1 MPHTKHKL
9 ICVANIVPAAKT
21 CRYWKGVDIIMRLL
35 DRKIWLDLTERYRKN
50 FCLWGICLI
59 LFVIATVLSWWSRHD
74 LYDQQAAQRWSNED
88 DFSQLSCF
96 YPVTMQPTDYDFQS
110 LHHSIED
117 ALKNASLETKT
128 EGTKLFIDAYSVT
141 GSVTF
146 STDNAE
152 KEVKAVGVT
161 EQFFQFHPVTLLEGS
176 YFDEN
181 MLMKDGVILDEDA
194 AFTLY
199 GSNDVIGMPVYIGS
213 SLYYIRGVVEH
224 DRGYLSEK
232 AGLDSSVCYVPAET
246 LVELGVVEGSYTYE
260 VLMPNPVEGFAKD
273 ILVTALNDTEG
284 HLEVVENSSRFLP
297 DARKE
302 ILLDYA
308 LRSMSSKG
316 IIYPYWENL
325 ARAKEDIA
333 AVFYAIQ
340 IVTFLL
346 VVILTLC
353 YIWYRFKNRT
363 WNLRLICEKMGEV
376 YEKKSKFSSK
386 HSTIDTVNAA
396 WWMWKRK

>member
-1 MPHTKHKL
+1 
-9 ICVANIVPAAKT
+9 
-21 CRYWKGVDIIMRLL
+21 
-35 DRKIWLDLTERYRKN
+35 
-50 FCLWGICLI
+50 
-59 LFVIATVLSWWSRHD
+59 
-74 LYDQQAAQRWSNED
+74 
-88 DFSQLSCF
+88 
-96 YPVTMQPTDYDFQS
+96 
-110 LHHSIED
+110 
-117 ALKNASLETKT
+117 
-128 EGTKLFIDAYSVT
+128 
-141 GSVTF
+141 
-146 STDNAE
+146 
-152 KEVKAVGVT
+152 
-161 EQFFQFHPVTLLEGS
+161 
-176 YFDEN
+176 
-181 MLMKDGVILDEDA
+181 
-194 AFTLY
+194 
-199 GSNDVIGMPVYIGS
+199 
-213 SLYYIRGVVEH
+213 
-224 DRGYLSEK
+224 
-232 AGLDSSVCYVPAET
+232 
-246 LVELGVVEGSYTYE
+246 
-260 VLMPNPVEGFAKD
+260 MPNPVEGFAKD

-333 AVFYAIQ
+333 AVIYAIQ
-340 IVTFLL
+340 IITFLL
-346 VVILTLC
+346 IVILTLC